1 MMRPVSSSFPSRPT
15 PDVLGRV
22 SFICLLSAALFGGC
36 APSEPEALPTSRF
49 TRSPHGVVS
58 AAHPL
63 AAQAGAD
70 MLELGGNAVDA
81 AVAAAFVLAVVEPS
95 MSGLGGRTQILIRLP
110 DGRYEGIDGTTQA
123 PASYDPDTA
132 LEASYGY
139 GVVGIPGTPAAL
151 LKAHANHGVLPR
163 AVLMAA
169 AIRLAEEGHALLPG
183 EAGRRAAVAAELAE
197 FEGSKAHFLKEDGTT
212 HQAGEVFRQPALART
227 LRALEEYGADA
238 FYEGPL
244 AEIMARE
251 IQANGG
257 QVTLESLAAYRAED
271 ARVVTGDYRGHELVG
286 LWLPSYGAIT
296 IEILNLLESV
306 DAGAIPDASWAL
318 ALSEAIRVAY
328 LDRAAQED
336 WEDAERLTSE
346 EWADERDD
354 LMRLEERGAGGPV
367 AEDGAP
373 ASALPSDEDGH
384 TTHLTVA
391 DVEGM
396 VVALTQSLGPNMGS
410 RVASPELGFLYAATL
425 GGYLGRMEA
434 GERARSHISPFMVA
448 RDGAPVLALGAAG
461 GGRIPTAIAAVVSRV
476 LDRGMTLEEALSA
489 PRVVPEGG
497 SSRVVGDPD
506 GPRTALLEVVPGQGF
521 DDAVAGWFE
530 ATGYSVE
537 MVERSGAFGRVHAVR
552 WHPEEGVWEGGADPD
567 WEGAAVAPRE
577 VIR

>member
-1 MMRPVSSSFPSRPT
+1 M
-15 PDVLGRV
+15 
-22 SFICLLSAALFGGC
+22 
-36 APSEPEALPTSRF
+36 
-49 TRSPHGVVS
+49 VS

-110 DGRYEGIDGTTQA
+110 NGTTVGIDGTTQA
-123 PASYDPDTA
+123 PMSYDPDTA
-132 LEASYGY
+132 PDASYGY
-139 GVVGIPGTPAAL
+139 GVVGVPGTPAAL
-151 LKAHANHGVLPR
+151 LKAHNDHGVLPR
-163 AVLMAA
+163 SVLMAA
-169 AIRLAEEGHALLPG
+169 AIRAAEEGYAILPG
-183 EAGRRAAVAAELAE
+183 EAARRAAVADQLAE
-197 FEGSKAHFLKEDGTT
+197 FEGSRKHFLKEDGTP
-212 HQAGEVFRQPALART
+212 HQAGEIFRQPALART
-227 LRALEEYGADA
+227 LRALEESGAEA
-238 FYEGPL
+238 FYRGSL
-244 AEIMARE
+244 AESMAE
-251 IQANGG
+251 EVQAMGG
-257 QVTLESLAAYRAED
+257 HVTLESLAAYEAED
-271 ARVVTGDYRGHELVG
+271 SRVVTGDYRGHELVG

-306 DAGAIPDASWAL
+306 DAGAIPEASWAL
-318 ALSEAIRVAY
+318 ALSEAIRIAY

-336 WEDAERLTSE
+336 WDDAERLTSE

-354 LMRLEERGAGGPV
+354 LMRLEERGAGATRSREPTM
-367 AEDGAP
+367 
-373 ASALPSDEDGH
+373 ASGMGLGELQEESLPSDEDGH
-384 TTHLTVA
+384 TTHLTAA

-410 RVASPELGFLYAATL
+410 RVASPELGFLYASTL

-434 GERARSHISPFMVA
+434 GERARSHISPFLVT
-448 RDGAPVLALGAAG
+448 RDGIPILALGAAG

-476 LDRGMTLEEALSA
+476 IDRGMTLEEALAA

-497 SSRVVGDPD
+497 SSRLVGEPD
-506 GPRTALLEVVPGQGF
+506 GPRAALLEVVPGRGF
-521 DDAVAGWFE
+521 DDTVIGWFE

-537 MVERSGAFGRVHAVR
+537 TVERSGAFGRVHAVR

-567 WEGAAVAPRE
+567 WEGAAAAPRE